1 MSRDHPG
8 LGGLR
13 RRLSKEHGALWRSL
27 DQLDG
32 DPAFRRFL
40 HTEFPDAMPAGG
52 VDRRAFLRLMAAS
65 LSLAGLAGCDDYGND
80 AGGDPRSKEIPYVNQ
95 PQQAR
100 PGQVMRY
107 ASSTLIDGHAN
118 GVTVLTRDGR
128 PVKIEGAP
136 AHPWSRGGTD
146 ITGQASVLDFWD
158 PFRSQA
164 LLRLG
169 RPDDMDSLRPVL
181 EGLPRD
187 GLHLLTGPATSPSL
201 LAQIQG
207 LQGRFPGMRWHVHAP
222 SDARA
227 AQAGAAAAFGRPLDT
242 LYDFSQAQ
250 TVVSLDGDILD
261 AGPRQVG
268 LASRWAEARRT
279 SATRGSL
286 LTLHAAA
293 PTPTLTSSKADH
305 TLVAAQRDIERLAH
319 TLLDGGDS
327 EWQRRVARALA
338 AAPGRSIVVAGAWQP
353 VSVHE
358 AVHRLNARLGNTGV
372 LHVEPVAAPA
382 EDLGALVQAMRQG
395 RVRTLLVLG
404 TNPVHD
410 APAAL
415 GFARA
420 LERVPM
426 KLHAGLYAD
435 ETASV
440 CDWHLPLAHP
450 LESWGDARAADGTVS
465 LIQPTILP
473 LYAGRSAPEILSLL
487 ADAQPQDGQALLR
500 SYWST
505 RLGGDFDA
513 AWRKALLQGF
523 VDHTQAA
530 PVTVSPTAGASSP
543 PAASATAPKSVEVVF
558 RPDPVLRDGASAN
571 NAWLQELPRPL
582 TRLVW
587 DNAILVSPALAKEL
601 TAAEGDV
608 LRLEADGRAVE
619 GPAWIM
625 PGQAARSV
633 TLTLGYG
640 RTNPDMLATGIGY
653 DATPLQ
659 PVATP
664 FHLAAATI
672 TRTGRRHALVTTQN
686 HNTMEGHDLV
696 RVQQVGAAPVGDR
709 SEPPDMLYGGKAA
722 TGSSPIDN
730 RAPASRAW
738 GMVIDL
744 DSCIGCNACVVS
756 CQAENNIAVVGREQ
770 VAEGREM
777 HWLRIDRYY
786 QGDAAAPATH
796 FQPVPCMHCE
806 DAPCEVG
813 CPVEATV
820 HDHEGLNVMVYNR
833 CIGTRACSGYC
844 PYKVRR
850 FNYLDYSAGAAPQIA
865 AQRNPDVTVRARGVM
880 EKCTYCVQRIAQGR
894 IDSDKSGNP
903 IADGSVQTACQTAC
917 PTQAISFG
925 DLNDAQSDVRAK
937 RHDPRNYS
945 LLGDLG
951 VKPRTT
957 YLAQYKPGAG
967 QI

>member
-8 LGGLR
+8 LTELR
-13 RRLSKEHGALWRSL
+13 RRLSSQHGALWRSL
-27 DQLDG
+27 DQLD
-32 DPAFRRFL
+32 DNDAFRRFL
-40 HTEFPDAMPAGG
+40 HTEFPGTTPARG
-52 VDRRAFLRLMAAS
+52 VDRRAFLRVMAAS
-65 LSLAGLAGCDDYGND
+65 LSLAGLAGCDDPD
-80 AGGDPRSKEIPYVNQ
+80 DDDPRSKEIPYVNQ

-128 PVKIEGAP
+128 PVKIEGAA

-146 ITGQASVLDFWD
+146 IAGQASVLDFWD

-164 LLRLG
+164 VLRLG
-169 RPDDMDSLRPVL
+169 RPDDSDSLRPVL
-181 EGLPRD
+181 NTLPRD
-187 GLHLLTGPATSPSL
+187 GLHLLTGPVTSPSL
-201 LAQIQG
+201 LEQIQG
-207 LQGRFPGMRWHVHAP
+207 LEQRFPGMRWHVHAP
-222 SDARA
+222 ADAMA

-242 LYDFSQAQ
+242 LYDFSQTR
-250 TVVSLDGDILD
+250 TVVSLDGDLLD
-261 AGPRQVG
+261 PGPRQVG
-268 LASRWAEARRT
+268 LASRWAEARRA
-279 SATRGSL
+279 SARAGSL

-305 TLVAAQRDIERLAH
+305 SLVASQRDIERMAH
-319 TLLDGGDS
+319 TLLEDGNANA
-327 EWQRRVARALA
+327 WQQRVAQALA

-358 AVHRLNARLGNTGV
+358 AVHRLNARLGNVGV

-382 EDLGALVQAMRQG
+382 EDLGALVQAMQRG
-395 RVRTLLVLG
+395 EVRTLLVLG
-404 TNPVHD
+404 VNPVQD
-410 APAAL
+410 APASL
-415 GFARA
+415 GFSQA

-435 ETASV
+435 ETAAV

-473 LYAGRSAPEILSLL
+473 LYAGRSAAEILSLL
-487 ADAQPQDGQALLR
+487 SDAQPRDGQTLLR
-500 SYWST
+500 SYWRT
-505 RLGGDFDA
+505 RLGADFDA
-513 AWRKALLQGF
+513 GWHTALLHGF
-523 VDHTQAA
+523 VERTQAE
-530 PVTVSPTAGASSP
+530 PVSVAPTAGASP
-543 PAASATAPKSVEVVF
+543 RPAVPDVAPKSVEVLF
-558 RPDPVLRDGASAN
+558 RPDPVLRDGASVN

-582 TRLVW
+582 TRIVW
-587 DNAILVSPALAKEL
+587 DNAVLVSAALAKDL
-601 TAAEGDV
+601 GAVEGDV

-625 PGQAARSV
+625 PGQATRSV

-640 RTNPDMLATGIGY
+640 RTNPDMLATGLGY
-653 DATPLQ
+653 DAALLRPA
-659 PVATP
+659 ATP
-664 FHLAAATI
+664 FHLASASI

-696 RVQQVGAAPVGDR
+696 RVQQVGAAPVGDQG
-709 SEPPDMLYGGKAA
+709 EAPDMLYGGKSA
-722 TGSSPIDN
+722 TGSSPAGN
-730 RAPASRAW
+730 RAW

-756 CQAENNIAVVGREQ
+756 CQSENNIAVVGREQ

-777 HWLRIDRYY
+777 HWLRVDRYY
-786 QGDAAAPATH
+786 EGHFESPGTH

-850 FNYLDYSAGAAPQIA
+850 FNYLDYSAGVIPQLA
-865 AQRNPDVTVRARGVM
+865 EQRNPDVTVRARGVM

-903 IADGSVQTACQTAC
+903 IADGSVRTACQTAC

-925 DLNDAQSDVRAK
+925 DLNDTHSEVRAK

-957 YLAQYKPGAG
+957 YLAEYKPGAEPT
-967 QI
+967 

>member
-1 MSRDHPG
+1 MTD
-8 LGGLR
+8 LR
-13 RRLSKEHGALWRSL
+13 RRLSAGHGALWRSL
-27 DQLDG
+27 DQLD
-32 DPAFRRFL
+32 DNDAFRRFL
-40 HTEFPDAMPAGG
+40 HTEFPQAASVGTTPARGF
-52 VDRRAFLRLMAAS
+52 DRRAFLRVMAAS
-65 LSLAGLAGCDDYGND
+65 LSLAGLAGCDDPD
-80 AGGDPRSKEIPYVNQ
+80 DDPRSKEIPYVDQ

-118 GVTVLTRDGR
+118 GVIVLTRDGR
-128 PVKIEGAP
+128 PVKIEGSP

-146 ITGQASVLDFWD
+146 IAGQASVLDFWD

-164 LLRLG
+164 VLRLG
-169 RPDDMDSLRPVL
+169 RPDDWDSLRPAL
-181 EGLPRD
+181 NALPRG
-187 GLHLLTGPATSPSL
+187 GLHLLTGPVTSPSL

-207 LQGRFPGMRWHVHAP
+207 LQQRFPGMRWHVHAP

-227 AQAGAAAAFGRPLDT
+227 SQEGAAAAFGRPLDT
-242 LYDFSQAQ
+242 LYDFSEAQ
-250 TVVSLDGDILD
+250 TVVSLDGDFLD
-261 AGPRQVG
+261 PGPRQVG
-268 LASRWAEARRT
+268 LASRWSAARRA
-279 SATRGSL
+279 SADRGSL

-305 TLVAAQRDIERLAH
+305 TLVASQGEIERLAH
-319 TLLDGGDS
+319 TLLDGGGDAS
-327 EWQRRVARALA
+327 AWQQRVARALA
-338 AAPGRSIVVAGAWQP
+338 SAPGRSIVLAGAWQAA
-353 VSVHE
+353 SVHE
-358 AVHRLNARLGNTGV
+358 AVHRLNARLGNVGRGV
-372 LHVEPVAAPA
+372 LHVEPVAAQA
-382 EDLGALVQAMRQG
+382 EDLAALVQAMQQG
-395 RVRTLLVLG
+395 QVRTLLVLG
-404 TNPVHD
+404 ANPVQD

-415 GFARA
+415 GFAQA
-420 LERVPM
+420 LDRVPM
-426 KLHAGLYAD
+426 KLHAGLYVD
-435 ETASV
+435 ETAAL

-487 ADAQPQDGQALLR
+487 TDAQPQDAQTLLR
-500 SYWST
+500 SYWRT
-505 RLGGDFDA
+505 RLGQDFEA
-513 AWRKALLQGF
+513 AWRRALLAGF
-523 VDHTQAA
+523 IDKTQAA
-530 PVTVSPTAGASSP
+530 SVTVASTAATRAP
-543 PAASATAPKSVEVVF
+543 PATPAPPAGTVEVLF

-582 TRLVW
+582 TRIVW
-587 DNAILVSPALAKEL
+587 DNAVLVSPALAVEL
-601 TAAEGDV
+601 GAAEGDV
-608 LRLEADGRAVE
+608 LRLEATGPEAGGRAVE

-640 RTNPDMLATGIGY
+640 RTSPDMLATGIGY
-653 DATPLQ
+653 DAAPLR
-659 PVATP
+659 PAATP
-664 FHLAAATI
+664 FHLASASI
-672 TRTGRRHALVTTQN
+672 TRTGRRHELATTQN

-709 SEPPDMLYGGKAA
+709 TGAPDMLYGGKSA
-722 TGSSPIDN
+722 TGSSPADN
-730 RAPASRAW
+730 RAW

-756 CQAENNIAVVGREQ
+756 CQAENNIAVVGRDQ

-786 QGDAAAPATH
+786 EGDVESPATH

-850 FNYLDYSAGAAPQIA
+850 FNYLDYSAGAAPQLA
-865 AQRNPDVTVRARGVM
+865 EQRNPDVTVRARGVM

-894 IDSDKSGNP
+894 IDSDKSGNA

-925 DLNDAQSDVRAK
+925 DLNDAHSAVRAK

-945 LLGDLG
+945 LLGELG
-951 VKPRTT
+951 VRPRTT
-957 YLAQYKPGAG
+957 YLAEYAPKADRT
-967 QI
+967 

>member
-1 MSRDHPG
+1 MSREHPG
-8 LGGLR
+8 LATLR
-13 RRLSKEHGALWRSL
+13 GRLSAQHGALWRSL

-32 DPAFRRFL
+32 NDAFRRFL
-40 HTEFPDAMPAGG
+40 HTEFPNASPGRG

-65 LSLAGLAGCDDYGND
+65 LSLAGLAGCDDPD
-80 AGGDPRSKEIPYVNQ
+80 DDPRSKEIPYVEQ
-95 PQQAR
+95 PREAH

-128 PVKIEGAP
+128 PIKIEGAP

-146 ITGQASVLDFWD
+146 IAGQASVLDFWD

-164 LLRLG
+164 VLRLG
-169 RPDDMDSLRPVL
+169 RPDDWDSLRPVI
-181 EGLPRD
+181 EALPRD
-187 GLHLLTGPATSPSL
+187 GLHLLTGPVTSPSL
-201 LAQIQG
+201 LAQIRG
-207 LQGRFPGMRWHVHAP
+207 LQQRFPGLRWHVHAP
-222 SDARA
+222 ADAFAARTGAARA
-227 AQAGAAAAFGRPLDT
+227 FGQPLDM
-242 LYDFSQAQ
+242 LYDFSQAR

-261 AGPRQVG
+261 PGPRQVG
-268 LASRWAEARRT
+268 LASRWAEARRA
-279 SATRGSL
+279 SAARGTL
-286 LTLHAAA
+286 LTLHAVA

-305 TLVAAQRDIERLAH
+305 LLVAAQSDIERLAH
-319 TLLDGGDS
+319 RLPDGGDDP
-327 EWQRRVARALA
+327 WQKRVAQALA
-338 AAPGRSIVVAGAWQP
+338 NADGSTMVVAGAWQP

-358 AVHRLNARLGNTGV
+358 AVHRLNARLGNLGRTV
-372 LHVEPVAAPA
+372 LPIAPVAAQA
-382 EDLGALVQAMRQG
+382 EDLPALVQAMQRGQ
-395 RVRTLLVLG
+395 VRTLVMLDV
-404 TNPVHD
+404 NPVQD
-410 APAAL
+410 APSSL
-415 GFARA
+415 GFAQA

-435 ETASV
+435 ETAAA
-440 CDWHLPLAHP
+440 CDWHIPLAHP
-450 LESWGDARAADGTVS
+450 LESWGDARAADGTIG

-473 LYAGRSAPEILSLL
+473 LYAGRTVPEILSLL
-487 ADAQPQDGQALLR
+487 TDAQPQDGQTLLR
-500 SYWST
+500 AYWRT
-505 RLGGDFDA
+505 RMGGNFDT
-513 AWRKALLQGF
+513 AWHQALLQGF
-523 VDHTQAA
+523 IADSQAGPVAVTSA
-530 PVTVSPTAGASSP
+530 PGGGSPTP
-543 PAASATAPKSVEVVF
+543 PATPPGKVDVLF
-558 RPDPVLRDGASAN
+558 RPDPVLRDGAGAN
-571 NAWLQELPRPL
+571 NAWLQELPKPL
-582 TRLVW
+582 TRIVW
-587 DNAILVSPALAKEL
+587 DNAVLVSPTLGKEL
-601 TAAEGDV
+601 GIVAGDV

-640 RTNPDMLATGIGY
+640 RSNPDMLATGIGY
-653 DATPLQ
+653 DAALLR
-659 PVATP
+659 PVANS
-664 FHLAAATI
+664 FHIPSASI
-672 TRTGRRHALVTTQN
+672 TRTGRRHQLVTTQD

-696 RVQQVGAAPVGDR
+696 RVQQVGAAPVGDKADTADR
-709 SEPPDMLYGGKAA
+709 LYGGRAA
-722 TGSSPIDN
+722 SGSSPADTGTT
-730 RAPASRAW
+730 ATRAW

-786 QGDAAAPATH
+786 EGDAASPATH

-850 FNYLDYSAGAAPQIA
+850 FNYLDYSAGAAPQLA
-865 AQRNPDVTVRARGVM
+865 EQRNPDVTVRARGVM
-880 EKCTYCVQRIAQGR
+880 EKCTYCVQRIAEGR
-894 IDSDKSGNP
+894 IDSDKTGNP
-903 IADGSVQTACQTAC
+903 ISDGTVRTACQTAC

-925 DLNDAQSDVRAK
+925 DLADATSAVRAK
-937 RHDPRNYS
+937 RQDPRNYS

-957 YLAQYKPGAG
+957 YLAKYEPAAG
-967 QI
+967 PA